1 MAVRATLPDP
11 INQMCGPVLVTRFP
25 IKIHICSCGN
35 IGKSSS
41 LSNADTNFVIIWDS
55 FGSHTL
61 AINKK
66 KLKFPLA
73 VSFSVVTSNEP
84 AGYRNWSVDVNIT
97 VRLFYRCVPGC

>member
-1 MAVRATLPDP
+1 VAVRATLPDP

-25 IKIHICSCGN
+25 IKIHICSCGT

-41 LSNADTNFVIIWDS
+41 ISSADINFVIIWDS

-66 KLKFPLA
+66 ELKFLVA
-73 VSFSVVTSNEP
+73 VSFSVVP
-84 AGYRNWSVDVNIT
+84 
-97 VRLFYRCVPGC
+97 

>member
-35 IGKSSS
+35 NGKFSSV
-41 LSNADTNFVIIWDS
+41 SNADINFVIIWGS

-61 AINKK
+61 AINKN
-66 KLKFPLA
+66 KLKFPAA
-73 VSFSVVTSNEP
+73 VGFSVV
-84 AGYRNWSVDVNIT
+84 R
-97 VRLFYRCVPGC
+97 